1 MVEASEFCLEGQ
13 IFCSLAALSHPTG
26 LYHCEDLALTWKYSN
41 ALSNDLIQWKHNEPW
56 LSACVTQELGFGLMP
71 VHFFTSSDIG
81 NLISSWEIKKK
92 NQLSSLPFYPSLLFS
107 QLSSLFTVWV
117 SANIY
122 LQVQLT
128 AVFAGID
135 CLRVYLGIELP
146 SSFRNTPLLSSAV
159 SLPGPVFLSW
169 VFSIFSWILS
179 SSGGRL
185 VPCFVPGCERC
196 WISSTKGC
204 SRVSLA
210 GKENPPA
217 LIKHLLLGEPAGWI
231 SWGHRAGE
239 VWCACLQLTG
249 FTSWGCVW
257 RQTWEKV
264 LFSAAASCCGPS
276 PGWTRAHWTIP
287 QHPGCLPA
295 PDARSMSP
303 FPLPLRE
310 EFCGVSF
317 TTTQSSCVSH
327 SSGAARPDPD
337 QGLQMLLQ

>member
-1 MVEASEFCLEGQ
+1 MIEASEFCLEGQ
-13 IFCSLAALSHPTG
+13 ILCSLAALSHPTG

-41 ALSNDLIQWKHNEPW
+41 ALSNDLIQWKHNELW

-92 NQLSSLPFYPSLLFS
+92 KPTLFSSLLPIFALLPAVITVYSLS
-107 QLSSLFTVWV
+107 KCKYIFT
-117 SANIY
+117 S
-122 LQVQLT
+122 T
-128 AVFAGID
+128 AYCCVCWYRLPEGIS
-135 CLRVYLGIELP
+135 GNW